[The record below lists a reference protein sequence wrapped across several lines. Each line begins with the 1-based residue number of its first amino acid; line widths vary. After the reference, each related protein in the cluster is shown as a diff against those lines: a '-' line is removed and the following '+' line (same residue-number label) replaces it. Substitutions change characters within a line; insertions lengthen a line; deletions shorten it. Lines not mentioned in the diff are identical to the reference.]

1 MRCLGHLFSV
11 TTRRV
16 VLLSRRRDVAR
27 ADPTADAATTAGSIG
42 AEGAI
47 PRKPPYSGGTMDEF
61 WANAI
66 WSLAPTVLIGLIFW
80 FVMRA
85 IIRADRGERKAYA
98 RIEAEERAK
107 LGRERPAG

>member
-1 MRCLGHLFSV
+1 
-11 TTRRV
+11 
-16 VLLSRRRDVAR
+16 
-27 ADPTADAATTAGSIG
+27 
-42 AEGAI
+42 
-47 PRKPPYSGGTMDEF
+47 MDDF

-85 IIRADRGERKAYA
+85 IIRADRNERKAYA

-107 LGRERPAG
+107 RGVAKRGVENLGRERPAN